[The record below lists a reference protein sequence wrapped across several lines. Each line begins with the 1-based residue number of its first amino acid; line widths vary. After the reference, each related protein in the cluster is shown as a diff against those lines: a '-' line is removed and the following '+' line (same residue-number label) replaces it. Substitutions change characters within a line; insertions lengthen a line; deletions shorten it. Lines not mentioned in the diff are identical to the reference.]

1 MEEIEKRRENLLRL
15 FEKYRDYLV
24 YIILAGLAWSAFKIR
39 TSNLPILNGQ
49 LADPDAHL
57 FYRYAEY
64 ILEHGKLFV
73 NDPLRYYPLGY
84 PTGGENIFVSYFIV
98 WLYKFLN
105 LFNPTLTLKQ
115 VDIMYPAIVFIPAL
129 ILFYLLVKRL
139 FDWRVGLTASAF
151 LIVLPAFLFRTMS
164 GVSDKEGL
172 AILFLFMTLY
182 LYVVAWQSKT
192 IKTAIT
198 FGILAGIS
206 TVLLGL
212 GWGGVQFVFLIIA
225 LFNLIELFLN
235 KFEEKDFYI
244 YIIWNLITV
253 IGLNFLMPKR
263 YTIQSFFNTAV
274 LATTTLVFLIIIVDY
289 IITKY
294 NILNLKH
301 KFENKIP
308 YRVISI

>member
-1 MEEIEKRRENLLRL
+1 MDNELQQRKEKILKFLA
-15 FEKYRDYLV
+15 EKKNYLI
-24 YIILAGLAWSAFKIR
+24 YLALAALAYLAFWIR
-39 TSNLPILNGQ
+39 TRNLGILNGQ

-64 ILEHGKLFV
+64 ILEHGKLFA
-73 NDPLRYYPLGY
+73 NDPLRYYPIGY
-84 PTGGENIFVSYFIV
+84 PTGGENVFVSYFIV
-98 WLYKFLN
+98 YLYKFLH
-105 LFNPTLTLKQ
+105 FFMPALTLKQ
-115 VDIMYPAIVFIPAL
+115 VDIIYPAIVFIPAL
-129 ILFYLLVKRL
+129 IFFYLLVKRL

-192 IKTAIT
+192 IKNAII

-212 GWGGVQFVFLIIA
+212 SWGGIQFVFLIVA
-225 LFNLIELFLN
+225 LFNLVELFLN

-244 YIIWNLITV
+244 YTIWYLITV
-253 IGLNFLMPKR
+253 IGLVTLTPLR
-263 YTIQSFFNTAV
+263 YS
-274 LATTTLVFLIIIVDY
+274 
-289 IITKY
+289 
-294 NILNLKH
+294 
-301 KFENKIP
+301 
-308 YRVISI
+308 